1 MRKIT
6 ELNRHE
12 LGEVMSFIRDN
23 IDIVREETVE
33 YNVDPI
39 WRNEEIVL
47 DIELD
52 TISRKN
58 FKTVNYW
65 CRACQEYV
73 LEESYGTS
81 IENEKALFEHVMS
94 ELGIE

>member
-1 MRKIT
+1 MRNIT
-6 ELNRHE
+6 ELNRDE
-12 LGEVMSFIRDN
+12 LGQVMSFIRDN
-23 IDIVREETVE
+23 IDVVREEIIE
-33 YNVDPI
+33 YNIDPI
-39 WRNEEIVL
+39 WRNNEIIF

-65 CRACQEYV
+65 CRACQEYI
-73 LEESYGTS
+73 LDELYGTS
-81 IENEKALFEHVMS
+81 TENERALIEHVMS